1 MSKYLGKFVTLGT
14 VFVIVIPWIV
24 CLYVELINELSPV
37 EVRKPTAITIIK
49 LFYHL
54 TLVTKA

>member
-54 TLVTKA
+54 TLP